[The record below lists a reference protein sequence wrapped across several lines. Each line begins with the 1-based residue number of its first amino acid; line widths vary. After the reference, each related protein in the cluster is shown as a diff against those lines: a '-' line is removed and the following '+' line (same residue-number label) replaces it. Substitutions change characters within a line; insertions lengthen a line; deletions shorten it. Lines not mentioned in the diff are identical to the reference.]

1 MPCNPSESP
10 RAVVR
15 RIAREAGLDAAAVQ
29 AVTRLGAAEE
39 RARYAQ
45 GPQPGAG
52 LAGDLRTVRR
62 AVAASVS
69 RRQRLRA
76 SLVPASTLTAAAGL
90 LQRGGEKLSW
100 LESSWP
106 SMRRQLR
113 TVLHRTG

>member
-1 MPCNPSESP
+1 
-10 RAVVR
+10 
-15 RIAREAGLDAAAVQ
+15 
-29 AVTRLGAAEE
+29 
-39 RARYAQ
+39 
-45 GPQPGAG
+45 
-52 LAGDLRTVRR
+52 
-62 AVAASVS
+62 VS

-76 SLVPASTLTAAAGL
+76 SLMPASTLTAAAGL